1 MGNIQ
6 QAPHDAL
13 VALVFFLGQQSFVKL
28 LVGEFGTVALRVGR
42 LAFRHSEH
50 LQDGLRVSL
59 LRDRES
65 AMLNVSLYLHAQ
77 DERHRSHI
85 GHLETLLQLLFH
97 HRHGVTVVAG
107 QKEIV
112 HVEGQ
117 VDPNTVVI
125 VQLDT
130 RVGLK
135 RNKADLDKGEID
147 IVEPIPGAL
156 GQPAEAL
163 I

>member
-1 MGNIQ
+1 
-6 QAPHDAL
+6 
-13 VALVFFLGQQSFVKL
+13 
-28 LVGEFGTVALRVGR
+28 
-42 LAFRHSEH
+42 
-50 LQDGLRVSL
+50 
-59 LRDRES
+59 
-65 AMLNVSLYLHAQ
+65 MLNVSLYLHAQ

>member
-1 MGNIQ
+1 MH

-13 VALVFFLGQQSFVKL
+13 VALLFFLVKQGPVRL
-28 LVGEFGTVALRVGR
+28 LVEEFGTVPRRVGW
-42 LAFRHSEH
+42 LAFRHSEA
-50 LQDGLRVSL
+50 LQDGLGVSL
-59 LRDRES
+59 LRDGEG
-65 AMLNVSLYLHAQ
+65 ATLKVSLYLHAQ
-77 DERHRSHI
+77 DERHRSHV

-97 HRHGVTVVAG
+97 HRHGVSADTG

-125 VQLDT
+125 VQVDI

-135 RNKADLDKGEID
+135 RNEADVDKGGING
-147 IVEPIPGAL
+147 VKPVSGAL
-156 GQPAEAL
+156 GQPVEAL
-163 I
+163 L